1 MNSKIIVL
9 FLNSFFCL
17 LQLLRIFVIY
27 KFITRNM
34 RPLITLSFF
43 FIMISTITNASV
55 KNNRIKLGNADL
67 SVVIKGASE
76 RQLESMAI
84 WVSETPIFALA
95 DEEETFRL
103 ERNGD
108 IFSGSI
114 PLELKE
120 EIVGLLVEG
129 EDSSFGTRVIL
140 RQDTP
145 LILTVTV
152 NKELRPLSLTS
163 SDPEAPTPI
172 EWDFMANALG
182 RFLSSPYYIVPD
194 SLYNDWREV
203 RKYETT
209 SLWPKS
215 LEYAL
220 EGETLPSFAQDWF
233 INSLKCNFAS
243 LSSLP
248 YVAKAKRMNNLD
260 VEAPPMESYSFL
272 DSIDYSPAFLM
283 HDPSRSLRPFLYALL
298 RFPDGGFDKIGDTPI
313 AVWQQT
319 ACKKLAKAIRNPDQ
333 RLLDLL
339 SAMSYLSQIEVERIP
354 LSPIQIANLEEGYA
368 DDLGKIVISRNN
380 RMLDTLRK
388 PADLL
393 DLSAVDFSL
402 EEYINSNYPGHP
414 VIVDLWNTWCG
425 PCLSAIKQVESLK
438 KDIAASG
445 IIFLYV
451 SDVSSPLQAWESV
464 GSRIGGIQ
472 IRISDASS
480 RELGARYNL
489 TGFPSYLF
497 FDRDHRLIHGG
508 TSFPGTP
515 MYLELAKKIAE

>member
-1 MNSKIIVL
+1 MS
-9 FLNSFFCL
+9 
-17 LQLLRIFVIY
+17 
-27 KFITRNM
+27 
-34 RPLITLSFF
+34 
-43 FIMISTITNASV
+43 A
-55 KNNRIKLGNADL
+55 
-67 SVVIKGASE
+67 
-76 RQLESMAI
+76 
-84 WVSETPIFALA
+84 
-95 DEEETFRL
+95 
-103 ERNGD
+103 
-108 IFSGSI
+108 
-114 PLELKE
+114 
-120 EIVGLLVEG
+120 
-129 EDSSFGTRVIL
+129 
-140 RQDTP
+140 
-145 LILTVTV
+145 
-152 NKELRPLSLTS
+152 
-163 SDPEAPTPI
+163 
-172 EWDFMANALG
+172 
-182 RFLSSPYYIVPD
+182 
-194 SLYNDWREV
+194 
-203 RKYETT
+203 
-209 SLWPKS
+209 
-215 LEYAL
+215 
-220 EGETLPSFAQDWF
+220 
-233 INSLKCNFAS
+233 
-243 LSSLP
+243 LP
-248 YVAKAKRMNNLD
+248 YVAKAKRMNDLD

-319 ACKKLAKAIRNPDQ
+319 TREKLAKAIRNPDQ

-339 SAMSYLSQIEVERIP
+339 SVMSYLSQIEVERIP
-354 LSPIQIANLEEGYA
+354 LTPIQIANLEEGYT

-380 RMLDTLRK
+380 RMLDTMRK

-402 EEYINSNYPGHP
+402 KEYIDNNYPGHP

-438 KDIAASG
+438 KDIAASD

-472 IRISDASS
+472 VRISEASS
-480 RELGARYNL
+480 QALGARYNL

-497 FDRDHRLIHGG
+497 FDRDHKLIYGG

>member
-1 MNSKIIVL
+1 MRL
-9 FLNSFFCL
+9 TL
-17 LQLLRIFVIY
+17 LI
-27 KFITRNM
+27 
-34 RPLITLSFF
+34 LSFF
-43 FIMISTITNASV
+43 LAVTFTNASV
-55 KNNRIKLGNADL
+55 KDNRIELGNAEL
-67 SVVIKGASE
+67 SVVIKGASD

-108 IFSGSI
+108 TFSGSI

-129 EDSSFGTRVIL
+129 EDSSFGTRLIL

-145 LILTVTV
+145 LSLSVMV
-152 NKELRPLSLTS
+152 DKELRPLSLIS
-163 SDPEAPTPI
+163 SDLEAPTPLQ
-172 EWDFMANALG
+172 WDFMANTLG
-182 RFLSSPYYIVPD
+182 RFLSSPYYAVPD
-194 SLYNDWREV
+194 SLYDDWREV

-209 SLWPKS
+209 TLWPKS

-233 INSLKCNFAS
+233 INNLKCNFAS
-243 LSSLP
+243 LSTLP
-248 YVAKAKRMNNLD
+248 YVAKAKRINNLD

-319 ACKKLAKAIRNPDQ
+319 AREKLAKAIRNPDK

-339 SAMSYLSQIEVERIP
+339 SAISYLSQIEVDRIP
-354 LSPIQIANLEEGYA
+354 LSPIQIANLEEGYT
-368 DDLGKIVISRNN
+368 DDLGKIVLSRNN
-380 RMLDTLRK
+380 RLLDTLRK

-393 DLSAVDFSL
+393 DLSAGDFSL
-402 EEYINSNYPGHP
+402 EEYIDSNYPGRP

-438 KDIAASG
+438 KDIAASD

-472 IRISDASS
+472 IRINDASS
-480 RELGARYNL
+480 RALGTKYNL

-497 FDRDHRLIHGG
+497 FDRDHRLIHGR

-515 MYLELAKKIAE
+515 VYLELAKKIAE

>member
-1 MNSKIIVL
+1 MI
-9 FLNSFFCL
+9 
-17 LQLLRIFVIY
+17 
-27 KFITRNM
+27 
-34 RPLITLSFF
+34 LSF
-43 FIMISTITNASV
+43 IIAATITSASV
-55 KNNRIKLGNADL
+55 KDNRIEVGNADL
-67 SVVIKGASE
+67 SVAIKGASE

-84 WVSETPIFALA
+84 WVNETPIFALT

-120 EIVGLLVEG
+120 EIVGLLIEG

-140 RQDTP
+140 RQGTP

-152 NKELRPLSLTS
+152 DKELHPLSLTS
-163 SDPEAPTPI
+163 SDPETPTPLQ
-172 EWDFMANALG
+172 WDFMANALG

-248 YVAKAKRMNNLD
+248 YVAKAKRMNNLE

-319 ACKKLAKAIRNPDQ
+319 ARVKLAKAIKNPNQ

-354 LSPIQIANLEEGYA
+354 LSPIQIANLEEDYA

-402 EEYINSNYPGHP
+402 EEYINSNYPGRP

-438 KDIAASG
+438 KDIATSD

-472 IRISDASS
+472 IRISEASS
-480 RELGARYNL
+480 REVGARYNL

-497 FDRDHRLIHGG
+497 FDRDHRLIHSG